1 IETINNGVGGVINAG
16 NIPGAGSA
24 MFTTSKVQT
33 VNNAGTLNV
42 NGTASFIG
50 APGSTFNNLG
60 TGVINMQ
67 NGNTTDRVTT
77 ANYVGAPG
85 SRLNVDINLAQN
97 NASQRADLLSIGGNS
112 SGTTAINFNV
122 LSNARGFF
130 TAPIPVVQVAPGG
143 ATFTVAN
150 PGALAPSGL
159 VSYAFQETAPRDFS
173 ASSHFNTGAGGAL
186 LACLAASLLSR
197 PNSFQPLSAYPP

>member
-1 IETINNGVGGVINAG
+1 
-16 NIPGAGSA
+16 S
-24 MFTTSKVQT
+24 TSKVQT

-50 APGSTFNNLG
+50 APGSTFDNLG

-77 ANYVGAPG
+77 SGNYVGAPG

-112 SGTTAINFNV
+112 SGTTPANFNV

-130 TAPIPVVQVAPGG
+130 TTPLPVAPGG

-150 PGALAPSGL
+150 PSALAPSGL
-159 VSYAFQETAPRDFS
+159 VSYAFQETAPGDFS
-173 ASSHFNTGAGGAL
+173 VVSHFNTGVGGAL
-186 LACLAASLLSR
+186 LAGLGASVISIQNFFEPFNGELSTRNPGSPLLGT
-197 PNSFQPLSAYPP
+197 F